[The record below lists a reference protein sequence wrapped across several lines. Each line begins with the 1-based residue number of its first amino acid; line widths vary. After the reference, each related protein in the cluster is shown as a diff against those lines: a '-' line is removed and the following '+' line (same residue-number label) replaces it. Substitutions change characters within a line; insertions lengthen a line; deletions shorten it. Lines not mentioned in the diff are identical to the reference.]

1 MRQRGLGA
9 CLALLSVV
17 AGACASAQ
25 PPSPFVQGRG
35 PVTYATGKTPARP
48 GSTSPQAWS
57 RASIPGH
64 RRAASGFTTTIESTD
79 PTLKAALAR
88 LALAETPQNHLA
100 VAQTYRTLLI
110 NDTAYNHMKRALA
123 LDPSFAPAHDGLA
136 RIWRDWG
143 APHLGLGA
151 AHRAVHCAPD
161 WAPAHNTLGT
171 LLEAVGDPLAARAA
185 YQQALH
191 LDPGATWAADN
202 LSRVTRQLGTAGAR
216 AQTPP
221 AER

>member
-17 AGACASAQ
+17 AGACASA
-25 PPSPFVQGRG
+25 PRPLPFVQGRG
-35 PVTYATGKTPARP
+35 PVTYATGKTPAQP
-48 GSTSPQAWS
+48 GSNSLQPRGRPSVPATRQ
-57 RASIPGH
+57 
-64 RRAASGFTTTIESTD
+64 AASGFTTTIESTD

-100 VAQTYRTLLI
+100 VAQAYRALLI
-110 NDTAYNHMKRALA
+110 SDTAYNHMKRALA
-123 LDPSFAPAHDGLA
+123 LDPSFAQAHDGLA

-143 APHLGLGA
+143 APHLGLGE

-202 LSRVTRQLGTAGAR
+202 LSRVTRQLGGAGAQVR
-216 AQTPP
+216 TPP
-221 AER
+221 GER

>member
-1 MRQRGLGA
+1 VRQRGLGA

-17 AGACASAQ
+17 AGACASA
-25 PPSPFVQGRG
+25 PRPSPVVQGRG
-35 PVTYATGKTPARP
+35 PVTYAIGTRPAPAGSAWPRPERGRPARR
-48 GSTSPQAWS
+48 Q
-57 RASIPGH
+57 
-64 RRAASGFTTTIESTD
+64 AASGFTTTIESTD

-100 VAQTYRTLLI
+100 VAQAYRALLI
-110 NDTAYNHMKRALA
+110 SDTAYNHMKRALA
-123 LDPSFAPAHDGLA
+123 LDPSFAQAHDGLA

-143 APHLGLGA
+143 APHLGLGE

-185 YQQALH
+185 YQQALRV
-191 LDPGATWAADN
+191 DPGATWAADN
-202 LSRVTRQLGTAGAR
+202 LGRLTRQLEAAGAQVR
-216 AQTPP
+216 TPLG
-221 AER
+221 ER

>member
-17 AGACASAQ
+17 AGACASA
-25 PPSPFVQGRG
+25 PRPSPFVQGRG
-35 PVTYATGKTPARP
+35 PVIVSSGNKPRWAGADTRQP
-48 GSTSPQAWS
+48 GPGRVAPSNRRST
-57 RASIPGH
+57 
-64 RRAASGFTTTIESTD
+64 SGFTTTIEGTD
-79 PTLKAALAR
+79 PTLRAALAR

-100 VAQTYRTLLI
+100 VAQAYRTLLVS
-110 NDTAYNHMKRALA
+110 DTAYSHMKRAMA
-123 LDPSFAPAHDGLA
+123 LNPSFAPAHDGLA

-143 APHLGLGA
+143 APHLGLGE

-161 WAPAHNTLGT
+161 WAPAQNTLGT

-185 YQQALH
+185 YRQALH

-202 LSRVTRQLGTAGAR
+202 LSRVTRQLGAAGAQVP
-216 AQTPP
+216 APP
-221 AER
+221 GER

>member
-1 MRQRGLGA
+1 VRQRGLGA

-17 AGACASAQ
+17 AGACASA
-25 PPSPFVQGRG
+25 PRPSPFVQGRG
-35 PVTYATGKTPARP
+35 PVTYATGKTRAQPGSARPQPARGLP
-48 GSTSPQAWS
+48 AKRQ
-57 RASIPGH
+57 
-64 RRAASGFTTTIESTD
+64 AASGFTTTIESTD

-100 VAQTYRTLLI
+100 VAQAYRALLI
-110 NDTAYNHMKRALA
+110 SDTAYNHMKRALA

-143 APHLGLGA
+143 APHLGLGE

-161 WAPAHNTLGT
+161 WAPAQNTLGT
-171 LLEAVGDPLAARAA
+171 LLEGVGDPLAARAA

-202 LSRVTRQLGTAGAR
+202 LSRVTRQLGGAGAQVR
-216 AQTPP
+216 TPP
-221 AER
+221 GER